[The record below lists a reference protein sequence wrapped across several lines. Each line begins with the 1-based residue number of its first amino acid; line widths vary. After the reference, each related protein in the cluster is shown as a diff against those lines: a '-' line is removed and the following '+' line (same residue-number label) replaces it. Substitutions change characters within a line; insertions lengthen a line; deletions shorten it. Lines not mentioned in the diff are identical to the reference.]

1 MLELPVMNDR
11 LVEVPLG
18 RRLDLLSGLAC
29 FEWIP
34 ARLIREMCA
43 MVRVVRFASGEVIV
57 RERDAGDQMF
67 IIDTGTVSITTQ
79 GATGQVKLASMGPGE
94 AFGEIALFTDAKIR
108 RATVTAQS
116 DVVALSIAT
125 EVLDRIC
132 EQFPEVRDVL
142 ENTASELTL
151 KRIEALREAHLQS
164 KACE

>member
-1 MLELPVMNDR
+1 MLEAPVMNDC
-11 LVEVPLG
+11 LADLSLG

-43 MVRVVRFASGEVIV
+43 MVQVVQFSRGEEIVREREEGDQMFVLDRGRVSVTTQGASGEV
-57 RERDAGDQMF
+57 Q
-67 IIDTGTVSITTQ
+67 
-79 GATGQVKLASMGPGE
+79 LASMGPGE

-108 RATVTAQS
+108 RATVTAETE
-116 DVVALSIAT
+116 VVALSIAT

-151 KRIEALREAHLQS
+151 KRIEALRAAHLAAKGQ
-164 KACE
+164 